1 MEKTVAPAL
10 IDVVAIDDDDAT
22 LHLVSQA
29 LCNDDRLKVWTTA
42 ASNEGLELIR
52 KRRPRIVLLGS
63 KGPLCNTGLLQGLLQ
78 QDPGMDVI
86 LLTEGYTS
94 EFAIHAVQE
103 GASDCL
109 PKPLSVDRL
118 QDLVRG
124 LVTTIL
130 ARRRTLQLDR
140 ELMEAFRFEGMVG
153 RSPLM
158 LDLYGRITRVARH
171 FRTVLISGSTGTGKE
186 LVARAVHARSPVRD
200 QPFVAVN
207 CAAIAES
214 LAEGTLF
221 GHVRGS
227 FTGANH
233 DQVGIF
239 EYANGGTIFL
249 DEIGD
254 MALSM
259 QAKLLR
265 VIQNQEISRVGS
277 PAVRKID
284 VRVIAATNRDL
295 QGLMKKK
302 HFREDLYY
310 RLATVHF
317 KVPTLSERKED
328 LPILQREF
336 VERAATHCS
345 KNIRGITRRAQTVLN
360 RYWWPGNVRELE
372 SVLSHACMMTDAE
385 FVDVDD
391 LPDYILECLKGESDP
406 DRVLTLDEMGC
417 QYAERIVN
425 QLGGNKLKAA
435 EVLGV
440 SRATLYR
447 LLSSPRSGAGR
458 TTVLPEETDG
468 TSTPLIAK

>member
-1 MEKTVAPAL
+1 MEKALASAL
-10 IDVVAIDDDDAT
+10 IDVVAIDNDRAT
-22 LHLVSQA
+22 LDVICQA
-29 LCNDDRLKVWTTA
+29 LSCDGTLKLQTTTD
-42 ASNEGLELIR
+42 STEGLEFIR
-52 KRRPRIVLLGS
+52 AHRPRIVLLGS
-63 KGPLCNTGLLQGLLQ
+63 DGPPRGTGLLQVLLQ

-86 LLTEGYTS
+86 LLTESYTN
-94 EFAIHAVQE
+94 EFAIQAVQE

-109 PKPLSVDRL
+109 RKPLSIGRL
-118 QDLVRG
+118 QELVRG
-124 LVTTIL
+124 LVTTIV

-158 LDLYGRITRVARH
+158 LDLYGRITRVGRH

-186 LVARAVHARSPVRD
+186 LAARAVHARSPVRD
-200 QPFVAVN
+200 HPFVAVN

-214 LAEGTLF
+214 LAESVLF

-227 FTGANH
+227 FTGANQ

-239 EYANGGTIFL
+239 EYANGGTVFL

-254 MALSM
+254 MALPM

-265 VIQNQEISRVGS
+265 VIQNQEVNRVGS
-277 PAVRKID
+277 PAVRKVD

-295 QGLMKKK
+295 QGLMKEKR
-302 HFREDLYY
+302 FREDLYY
-310 RLATVHF
+310 RLATVHL
-317 KVPTLSERKED
+317 KLPTLSERKED

-336 VERAATHCS
+336 VERAAAHCG
-345 KNIRGITRRAQTVLN
+345 KNVRGITRRAQAILN
-360 RYWWPGNVRELE
+360 RYWWPGNIRELE
-372 SVLSHACMMTDAE
+372 SALSHACMMTDAE

-391 LPDYILECLKGESDP
+391 LPDYVLECVNGESNP

-417 QYAERIVN
+417 QYARRIVN

-435 EVLGV
+435 EALGV

-447 LLSSPRSGAGR
+447 LLSCTRSEMEAPP
-458 TTVLPEETDG
+458 VLPDTIDG
-468 TSTPLIAK
+468 TTTSLS